1 MERKVSDDI
10 RGGKE
15 VWEGKERKGKGNQRR
30 GRKQWQRRDLSKYAP
45 SEADG
50 VLSIIFPPIKNAVS
64 IKSPPLASD
73 V

>member
-1 MERKVSDDI
+1 
-10 RGGKE
+10 
-15 VWEGKERKGKGNQRR
+15 
-30 GRKQWQRRDLSKYAP
+30 LSKYAP